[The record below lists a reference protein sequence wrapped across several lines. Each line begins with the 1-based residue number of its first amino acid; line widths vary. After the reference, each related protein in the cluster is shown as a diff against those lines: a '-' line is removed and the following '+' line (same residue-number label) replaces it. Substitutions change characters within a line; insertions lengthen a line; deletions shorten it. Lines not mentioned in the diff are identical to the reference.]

1 MSEAQNNS
9 KRRDSSSKIIF
20 EDPTLCAQ
28 FIKGYLDIPLLKDI
42 QPEDIEDVTSRYVHL
57 FAEERNSDVVKR
69 VHIKAQRNDQSHIS
83 EELPFY
89 LISLIE
95 HKSNVDYNVVM
106 QVFRYMVFIWE
117 DYEKEM
123 EKQQPGVSKTKGFR
137 YPPILPIVF
146 YDGIDNWTAA
156 VRLHERIFLSDI
168 LGEYIPDYR
177 CILMQLREYS
187 NAELMKRQDV
197 LSVVMMLTNLHQASD
212 FIKIESEV
220 SPEYLQK
227 VLKDAPEYLLTIVA
241 QVTGALLGEINVPDG
256 EIERFSEQIKERHM
270 GKLFANFEPY
280 DVQATRKEAR
290 EEGRASEMERGIERL
305 VNAVKQLGGS
315 IDTAAQQLKVQYD
328 LDESTASD
336 KANLYW

>member
-1 MSEAQNNS
+1 MHILTESQDKNGAVTTNT
-9 KRRDSSSKIIF
+9 KYRDSSSKIIF

-28 FIKGYLDIPLLKDI
+28 FLRGYLNIPLLKDV

-57 FAEERNSDVVKR
+57 FTEERNSDVVKK
-69 VHIKAQRNDQSHIS
+69 VQIKGQGHNQVVGM
-83 EELPFY
+83 PFY

-123 EKQQPGVSKTKGFR
+123 EKRQSGVSKTKDFR

-146 YDGIDNWTAA
+146 YDGKDNWTAA
-156 VRLHERIFLSDI
+156 VRLHDRILLSDV
-168 LGEYIPDYR
+168 LGEYIPNYQ

-187 NAELMKRQDV
+187 NAELMKREDV

-212 FIKIESEV
+212 FVKIENEV
-220 SPEYLQK
+220 RPEYLQK
-227 VLKDAPEYLLTIVA
+227 VLKDAPEYLLSIVA
-241 QVTGALLGEINVPDG
+241 QVTGALLSEINVPDG
-256 EIERFSEQIKERHM
+256 EIDKFSELIKERHM
-270 GKLFANFEPY
+270 GKLFANFEHY

-290 EEGRASEMERGIERL
+290 EEGIKQGIKQGRTEGL
-305 VNAVKQLGGS
+305 V
-315 IDTAAQQLKVQYD
+315 
-328 LDESTASD
+328 
-336 KANLYW
+336 

>member
-1 MSEAQNNS
+1 MSDNQGSS
-9 KRRDSSSKIIF
+9 KYRDSSSKIIF

-28 FIKGYLDIPLLKDI
+28 FLRGYLNIPLLKNV

-57 FAEERNSDVVKR
+57 FTEERNSDVVKK
-69 VHIKAQRNDQSHIS
+69 VHIKSKGHTPAKKT
-83 EELPFY
+83 PFY

-123 EKQQPGVSKTKGFR
+123 EKQQPGISKTRDFL

-156 VRLHERIFLSDI
+156 VRLHERVLLSDL

-177 CILMQLREYS
+177 CILMQVREYS
-187 NAELMKRQDV
+187 NAELMKREDV

-212 FIKIESEV
+212 FTKIVSEV
-220 SPEYLQK
+220 SPEYLQM
-227 VLKDAPEYLLTIVA
+227 VLKDAPEYLLNIVS
-241 QVTGALLGEINVPDG
+241 QVTEVLLSKINVPDS
-256 EIERFSEQIKERHM
+256 EIEKFSEQIKERHM
-270 GKLFANFEPY
+270 GELFVNFEPY
-280 DVQATRKEAR
+280 DVQATRREAR
-290 EEGRASEMERGIERL
+290 EEGIEQGIENL
-305 VNAVKQLGGS
+305 V
-315 IDTAAQQLKVQYD
+315 
-328 LDESTASD
+328 
-336 KANLYW
+336 KANKKHGISKEETTSDLMELYHLSVEKAQ